1 MPQPSHR
8 DHGVTGTTHWLLD
21 EELAARSKV
30 RVAAPP
36 ALLRHEEIVQPVAA
50 AEVGVSVPPRRNFVV
65 LVGGL
70 VTALLVY
77 ALLSS
82 AAVVGAFEEA
92 FPGEDVAA
100 VHVTAS
106 VDEPGARELA
116 DLRFLLA
123 LTPSATVEPSTEPT
137 SPGKANKPK
146 DSKSPGSDD
155 GVLPPLPP
163 PPPPPPLIP
172 EIRPREIPGV
182 EVPSLPRVEVPE
194 LPLETGLQL
203 LRTRVETKRATG
215 LEPATLSLEG

>member
-1 MPQPSHR
+1 MPQQADR
-8 DHGVTGTTHWLLD
+8 DHGVTGPSHWLLD

-36 ALLRHEEIVQPVAA
+36 ALLRHAEIVQAA
-50 AEVGVSVPPRRNFVV
+50 PATDERVTVPPRHNFVV

-92 FPGEDVAA
+92 FPDEDV
-100 VHVTAS
+100 VTVRVTAS

-116 DLRFLLA
+116 DLRSLLA
-123 LTPSATVEPSTEPT
+123 LTPSAATQPSTEPT
-137 SPGKANKPK
+137 SSGKPNKPK
-146 DSKSPGSDD
+146 DSKSPGTDD

-163 PPPPPPLIP
+163 PPAPPPLIP
-172 EIRPREIPGV
+172 EIQLPEIPGV
-182 EVPSLPRVEVPE
+182 EVPSRPKVDVPE
-194 LPLETGLQL
+194 LPLETD
-203 LRTRVETKRATG
+203 LRLPE
-215 LEPATLSLEG
+215 LP